1 MHGIRVMGLVVAIT
15 PFAAYPAEGGLLH
28 VPSEYPT
35 VQAAMTSAVS
45 GDSVIVAPG
54 TYTNCDL
61 GPCSPSVVMM
71 KSGVDLVSESGAE
84 VTVLRVDHNGGGLSV
99 VRGVGITDAVL
110 SGFTIT
116 ATFPGYGGAAFLA
129 CSGIEIVGCRF
140 VDIDS
145 GLTIG
150 GGLFTNGTHVTVR
163 DCEFIRCSASQEG
176 GGCVVLDG
184 NGLIERCLFEE
195 CVGGAA
201 SINGHSGLWATV
213 RDCVFKNNTANTALA
228 LVQMPQ
234 AEVSRCVF
242 TGNSSPQNATAIVS
256 SSTNGTV
263 SLRDNLFVGND
274 ASLFRS
280 VVSWASSGE
289 IRGNVF
295 YGNASQVGYATLRDN
310 AEASTVRTI
319 ANNIFMQNSGGPAFR
334 LTSSPPQAACN
345 LFWSNPGG
353 DYLGY
358 VPSPTDL
365 FVDPLFCDPE
375 TFDFHLESGSPCLPE
390 NSGECGLIG
399 AFGQGCGTVSV
410 ERESWG
416 KLKAAYR

>member
-1 MHGIRVMGLVVAIT
+1 MQGIRLIGAMVVTLFLAS
-15 PFAAYPAEGGLLH
+15 PARGALLR

-35 VQAAMTSAVS
+35 IQMAMTAAVS
-45 GDSVIVAPG
+45 GDSVMVAAG

-61 GPCSPSVVMM
+61 GPCSANVALM
-71 KSGVDLVSESGAE
+71 KSGVALVSESGPDQ
-84 VTVLRVDHNGGGLSV
+84 TTLRVDSNGGGLSV
-99 VRGVGITDAVL
+99 VRGAGVVGVL
-110 SGFTIT
+110 LKGFTIT
-116 ATFPGYGGAAFLA
+116 ATMPEHRGVVFLSSTNVIVEECSFEDLAPGFQDGA
-129 CSGIEIVGCRF
+129 
-140 VDIDS
+140 
-145 GLTIG
+145 
-150 GGLFTNGTHVTVR
+150 GLFTNGTHVTVR
-163 DCEFIRCSASQEG
+163 DCEFVRCESVQEAG
-176 GGCVVLDG
+176 GLKALDG
-184 NGLIERCLFEE
+184 NVTLERCVFEE
-195 CVGGAA
+195 CVMGGVV
-201 SINGHSGLWATV
+201 IFGHSGLWAKV
-213 RDCVFKNNTANTALA
+213 RDCVFRGNTGNAAFTL
-228 LVQMPQ
+228 LGMPQ
-234 AEVSRCVF
+234 AEIVRCSF
-242 TGNSSPQNATAIVS
+242 FENSSPQNATAIVV

-295 YGNASQVGYATLRDN
+295 HGNASQVGYATLRDH

-334 LTSSPPQAACN
+334 LTSSPPLAACN

-358 VPSPTDL
+358 VPAPTDL
-365 FVDPLFCDPE
+365 FVDPLFCDPGAL
-375 TFDFHLESGSPCLPE
+375 DFQLESGSPCLPE

-399 AFGQGCGTVSV
+399 AFGEGCGTVSV
-410 ERESWG
+410 DRESWG